1 MNSQTLLQLFLVL
14 HITGFATMAGT
25 VAADTTIYG
34 RLRKY
39 LLTDKNKALTMY
51 ESSASFPILIGISA
65 ALIIATGIGMVSLV
79 PAFPEMLWFR
89 IKMILVLGI
98 IINGAVVARRLVNR
112 LKNLLNSEVAN
123 NVEVEALKS
132 KLNLMYFVQIL
143 LFLAVFTLSVFKF

>member
-1 MNSQTLLQLFLVL
+1 MNTQTLLQLFLVL

-39 LLTDKNKALTMY
+39 LLTDKNKALTLY
-51 ESSASFPILIGISA
+51 ESSASFPILIGASA

-89 IKMILVLGI
+89 IKMILVLCI
-98 IINGAVVARRLVNR
+98 IINGAIVARRLVNK
-112 LKNLLNSEVAN
+112 LKGQLKSDAVD
-123 NVEVEALKS
+123 NVEVEALKGR
-132 KLNLMYFVQIL
+132 LNLMYAVQIL
-143 LFLAVFTLSVFKF
+143 LFIAVFTLSVFKF